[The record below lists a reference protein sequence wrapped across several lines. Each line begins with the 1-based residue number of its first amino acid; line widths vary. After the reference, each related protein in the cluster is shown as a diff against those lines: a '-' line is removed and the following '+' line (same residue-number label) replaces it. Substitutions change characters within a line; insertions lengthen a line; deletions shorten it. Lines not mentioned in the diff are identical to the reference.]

1 MFEYRRVLFF
11 FYLLVMVY
19 LLLPI
24 GRKSLGVVSVVD
36 VDDCNIMT
44 LTRVSLVPSALL

>member
-1 MFEYRRVLFF
+1 MFEYRRVFF
-11 FYLLVMVY
+11 FFFLVIMYLM
-19 LLLPI
+19 LPI